1 MKCLSFATLTMK
13 ISTWNIDLEY
23 RLGISTW
30 NIDLEYILALL
41 NSFAREYGL
50 ESRDWKLPF
59 RMQKSNSESG
69 NYDYFKRVEF
79 IVKK

>member
-1 MKCLSFATLTMK
+1 MTWSIFNNE
-13 ISTWNIDLEY
+13 ISILCYFNDE
-23 RLGISTW
+23 

-50 ESRDWKLPF
+50 ESRGWKLPF

>member
-1 MKCLSFATLTMK
+1 MSILCYF
-13 ISTWNIDLEY
+13 NDE
-23 RLGISTW
+23 

-79 IVKK
+79 IVKKLFFYRDFLDFRCKDI